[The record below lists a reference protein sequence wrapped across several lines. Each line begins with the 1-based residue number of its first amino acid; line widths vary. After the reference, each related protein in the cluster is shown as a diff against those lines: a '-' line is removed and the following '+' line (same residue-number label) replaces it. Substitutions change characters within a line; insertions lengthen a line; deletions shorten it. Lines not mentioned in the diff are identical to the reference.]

1 MSQRRREV
9 EAWRVRVENAHR
21 AAQLLT
27 AERQAGT
34 LSVEDYQT
42 LFEAVDSEID
52 AALHRLVEKRW
63 L

>member
-1 MSQRRREV
+1 
-9 EAWRVRVENAHR
+9 VENAHR

-34 LSVEDYQT
+34 ISAEDYET
-42 LFEAVDSEID
+42 LFVAVDSEID

-63 L
+63 LR